1 MPSIREV
8 EHYLTGLWLLLRN
21 NPKGLTYLDL
31 SDRGVLRS
39 FWAIVW
45 SAPSILISWI
55 WWRKT
60 YLNGMPE
67 GAEAGPVFY
76 LRLAMIEAANWIVPL
91 ILVGLLCLMLRIG
104 ARFSVI
110 VVASNWLAV
119 PVSYAY
125 AVLIV
130 AMMLVPA
137 LANIVALL
145 WFVVLFVVVNAVFR
159 ILRTICGNQL
169 LTVGALTM
177 VLLVPAMIFS
187 EVLERY
193 LGVFPN

>member
-45 SAPSILISWI
+45 SGPSILISWI

-60 YLNGMPE
+60 YLSAMPV
-67 GAEAGPVFY
+67 GADAGPLFY
-76 LRLAMIEAANWIVPL
+76 FRLAMIEAANWIVPL
-91 ILVGLLCLMLRIG
+91 ILVGLLCLTLRLG
-104 ARFSVI
+104 TKFAVI

-119 PVSYAY
+119 PVSYVY

-130 AMMLVPA
+130 VMMLVPP
-137 LANIVALL
+137 LANVVALL
-145 WFVVLFVVVNAVFR
+145 WFVVLLVVVNAVFR
-159 ILRTICGNQL
+159 IVRTICGDQL

-177 VLLVPAMIFS
+177 VLLVPAMVFS
-187 EVLERY
+187 EVLERF